1 MMSRRALVTIC
12 ALSAATLIGGSQA
25 AAQDGQ
31 KTAEQTGTQFY
42 MAYRAAF
49 QKAAKV
55 EELFPFMGAQQRA
68 QVEKTPAA
76 ERPKMFEMIKSF
88 NNFTNVKVL
97 KEAKTATGATLDVEG
112 IGDDKKKSTATVEL
126 IREGGAW
133 KIGKE
138 SWKSGM

>member
-1 MMSRRALVTIC
+1 MISRRSFAMLS
-12 ALSAATLIGGSQA
+12 ALSVAALLVGA
-25 AAQDGQ
+25 RADAQ
-31 KTAEQTGTQFY
+31 TEQTGTQFY

-55 EELFPFMGAQQRA
+55 EDLFPFMGAAQRA

-76 ERPKMFEMIKSF
+76 ERPEMFKMIKEF
-88 NNFTNVKVL
+88 NNFSSVKVL
-97 KEAKTATGATLDVEG
+97 KETKSATGATLEVEG
-112 IGDDKKKSTATVEL
+112 LDPDKKKATATVEL

-138 SWKSGM
+138 SWKQ